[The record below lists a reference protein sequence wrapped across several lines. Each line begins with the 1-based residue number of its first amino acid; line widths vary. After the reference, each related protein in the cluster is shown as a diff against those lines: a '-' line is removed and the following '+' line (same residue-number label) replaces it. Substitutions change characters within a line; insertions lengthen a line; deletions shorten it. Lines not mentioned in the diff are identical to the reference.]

1 MRLQTYNLFL
11 ELRINKFDLMGVIRK
26 TQSVSLV
33 LNECEKSSKA
43 ISAIELVKR
52 LDDKINK
59 TTVYRLLDKLEDDG
73 LLHYFL
79 DSNGVKWFAKCK
91 ICSKSKHHDVHP
103 HFQCTDCGIVDCLE
117 IKITIPEIPNR
128 KVVNSQIL
136 VLGQCDLCL
145 Q

>member
-1 MRLQTYNLFL
+1 MIQLIHNPALISLFV
-11 ELRINKFDLMGVIRK
+11 D
-26 TQSVSLV
+26 
-33 LNECEKSSKA
+33 
-43 ISAIELVKR
+43 
-52 LDDKINK
+52 
-59 TTVYRLLDKLEDDG
+59 
-73 LLHYFL
+73 FL

>member
-33 LNECEKSSKA
+33 LNEFEKNSKA

-103 HFQCTDCGIVDCLE
+103 HFQCLDCGKVDCLAVSFS
-117 IKITIPEIPNR
+117 IPKIPNR
-128 KVVNSQIL
+128 KIEVSQLLIQ
-136 VLGQCDLCL
+136 GKCEACFG
-145 Q
+145 

>member
-33 LNECEKSSKA
+33 LNEVEKSSKA

>member
-1 MRLQTYNLFL
+1 LQTYNLFL

-33 LNECEKSSKA
+33 LNEFEKNSKA

-91 ICSKSKHHDVHP
+91 ICSKSKRHDVHP

>member
-11 ELRINKFDLMGVIRK
+11 KPRINKFDLMGVIRK

-33 LNECEKSSKA
+33 LNEFEKSSKA